1 MNRILVPTDFSKVT
15 EHALQVA
22 VKIAD
27 KFDAEVYLL
36 NIIEPIVDAGFSAS
50 GTLDFEYTITEEDR
64 FVYELHKV
72 NEKRLAAFAARYA
85 TENSRLYPTI
95 TIDKVGDGI
104 LDFARKYHIDL
115 IVMGTS
121 GENTFEEIFIGNHT
135 EQVMRE
141 THCPVLAVRKKVKD
155 FHLEN
160 VVIATDF
167 TAQASEGMNYLNK
180 LLSYFNPKV
189 HLVHVTKSNN
199 VSIQETNNK
208 LNEFAKKYKI
218 ENFSINAIHAKNLK
232 SGVQKFAIEENAD
245 IIVSFTHGRKGL
257 AHFLKGNMSEELVKQ
272 SNLPVLS
279 IHLD

>member
-15 EHALQVA
+15 GHALDVA
-22 VKIAD
+22 IKIAD
-27 KFDAEVYLL
+27 KFEAEVYLL

-64 FVYELHKV
+64 YVYELHKV
-72 NEKRLAAFAARYA
+72 NEKRLAGFAARYA

-95 TIDKVGDGI
+95 TINKVGDGI
-104 LDFARKYHIDL
+104 LDFVRKYHIDL
-115 IVMGTS
+115 VVMGTS

-141 THCPVLAVRKKVKD
+141 TQCPVLAVRNPVDD

-160 VVIATDF
+160 VVIATDLS
-167 TAQASEGMNYLNK
+167 AKANKGMNYLNK

-189 HLVHVTKSNN
+189 HLVHVTKSGN
-199 VSIQETNNK
+199 VSVQETNEK
-208 LNEFAKKYKI
+208 LNKFAKDHNI
-218 ENFSINAIHAKNLK
+218 ENFSINAIQAKNLK
-232 SGVQKFAIEENAD
+232 IGVQKFAKEEKAD
-245 IIVSFTHGRKGL
+245 IIVSFNQGRKGL
-257 AHFLKGNMSEELVKQ
+257 AHLLKGNMSEELVKQ
-272 SNLPVLS
+272 ANMPVLS